1 MKKEALQLFEQRKVR
16 TVWDDD
22 EEKWYFSIV
31 DVCGVLTDSKDALT
45 ARKYWNKLKQRLKEE
60 GNETVTNCHQLKL
73 LAADGKKRLT
83 DVADTEQLFRIIQS
97 IPSPKA
103 EPFKQ
108 WMAQVA
114 SQRLDQMQDPELS
127 IDQAII
133 DYKRLGYSDAW
144 INQRIKS
151 IEVRKELTDEW
162 KRTGVEDRLEYASL
176 TDIITREWSGFTTK
190 QYKHFKGLKKENL
203 RDNMTNLEI
212 ALNILAEAS
221 ATELSKQSDPKGY
234 VEQTKVAKDGG
245 SVAKAAR
252 NQLESKLGRSVISS
266 KKASDYLL
274 FGRAECVDNENNI
287 DVDVSQN
294 DSQNDSQNVS
304 QNVSQND
311 RQKLGKR
318 QQKILQLIS
327 ENIYIS
333 AEDIAKKLNV
343 TPRTIYRD
351 LKSLQIRWSGP
362 SKTGHWELKRT
373 SHTMCLACHFIDLL
387 QVLPN

>member
-1 MKKEALQLFEQRKVR
+1 MTKKQAIQLFEERKVR
-16 TVWDDD
+16 TVWDDK
-22 EEKWYFSIV
+22 EEKWYFSVV
-31 DVCGVLTDSKDALT
+31 DVCGVLTDSKDPT
-45 ARKYWNKLKQRLKEE
+45 AYWRKLKQRLKEE
-60 GNETVTNCHQLKL
+60 GNETVTNCHALKMR
-73 LAADGKKRLT
+73 AADGKMRLT

-114 SQRLDQMQDPELS
+114 SQRIDQMQDPELS

-162 KRTGVEDRLEYASL
+162 KRTGVQEGLEYASL

-190 QYKHFKGLKKENL
+190 QFKQFKGLKKENL

-221 ATELSKQSDPKGY
+221 ATELSKQRDPKGFNA
-234 VEQTKVAKDGG
+234 QTQVAKDGG

-252 NQLESKLGRSVISS
+252 NQLESKLGRSIISNA
-266 KKASDYLL
+266 KASDFLL
-274 FGRAECVDNENNI
+274 PEGSEEDNKE
-287 DVDVSQN
+287 
-294 DSQNDSQNVS
+294 
-304 QNVSQND
+304 
-311 RQKLGKR
+311 K
-318 QQKILQLIS
+318 
-327 ENIYIS
+327 
-333 AEDIAKKLNV
+333 
-343 TPRTIYRD
+343 
-351 LKSLQIRWSGP
+351 
-362 SKTGHWELKRT
+362 
-373 SHTMCLACHFIDLL
+373 
-387 QVLPN
+387 

>member
-1 MKKEALQLFEQRKVR
+1 MTKKQAIQLFQERKVR
-16 TVWDDD
+16 TIWDDQ

-31 DVCGVLTDSKDALT
+31 DVVSVLTDSDYQT
-45 ARKYWNKLKQRLKEE
+45 ARKYWKVLKGRLSKE
-60 GNETVTNCHQLKL
+60 GNETVTNCYQLKL
-73 LAADGKKRLT
+73 KAADGKMRLT

-114 SQRLDQMQDPELS
+114 SQRIDQMQDPELS

-162 KRTGVEDRLEYASL
+162 KRTGVKEGMEYASL

-203 RDNMTNLEI
+203 RDNLTNLEI
-212 ALNILAEAS
+212 AFNILAEAS
-221 ATELSKQSDPKGY
+221 ATELSKQRDPRGFH
-234 VEQTKVAKDGG
+234 QQAQVAKDGG

-252 NQLESKLGRSVISS
+252 NQLESQLGHSVISPA
-266 KKASDYLL
+266 KASDYLL
-274 FGRAECVDNENNI
+274 PEE
-287 DVDVSQN
+287 
-294 DSQNDSQNVS
+294 
-304 QNVSQND
+304 
-311 RQKLGKR
+311 
-318 QQKILQLIS
+318 
-327 ENIYIS
+327 
-333 AEDIAKKLNV
+333 
-343 TPRTIYRD
+343 
-351 LKSLQIRWSGP
+351 
-362 SKTGHWELKRT
+362 SKDD
-373 SHTMCLACHFIDLL
+373 MD
-387 QVLPN
+387 

>member
-1 MKKEALQLFEQRKVR
+1 MTKKEALQLFEQKKVR
-16 TVWDDD
+16 TVWDDQ

-31 DVCGVLTDSKDALT
+31 DVCDVLTDSKDAT
-45 ARKYWNKLKQRLKEE
+45 AYWRKLKQRLKEE
-60 GNETVTNCHQLKL
+60 GNETVTNCHGLKL
-73 LAADGKKRLT
+73 RASDGKMRMT

-114 SQRLDQMQDPELS
+114 SQRLDQMQDPELN
-127 IDQAII
+127 IDQAIM

-162 KRTGVEDRLEYASL
+162 KRTGVQEGLEYASL

-190 QYKHFKGLKKENL
+190 QYKNYKGLKKENL

-221 ATELSKQSDPKGY
+221 AAELSKQRDPKGFRG
-234 VEQTKVAKDGG
+234 QKQVAKDGG

-252 NQLESKLGRSVISS
+252 KQLENQLGHSAISPS
-266 KKASDYLL
+266 KASDYLL
-274 FGRAECVDNENNI
+274 PEATDE
-287 DVDVSQN
+287 
-294 DSQNDSQNVS
+294 
-304 QNVSQND
+304 
-311 RQKLGKR
+311 
-318 QQKILQLIS
+318 
-327 ENIYIS
+327 S
-333 AEDIAKKLNV
+333 AE
-343 TPRTIYRD
+343 
-351 LKSLQIRWSGP
+351 
-362 SKTGHWELKRT
+362 
-373 SHTMCLACHFIDLL
+373 
-387 QVLPN
+387 